1 MVRDEEAG
9 MAAKRAIQSLTS
21 SVKEI
26 AHSLGVSEHTV
37 LAWKAERRS
46 PSVENL
52 QKLADVADRRAD
64 ELRGAAVELRRIAS
78 EGED

>member
-1 MVRDEEAG
+1 

-26 AHSLGVSEHTV
+26 AHSLDVSEHTV

-78 EGED
+78 EGEES